1 MLVGAH
7 GVVLIWVRIQVR
19 VGLASEVGADL
30 GTHPVLEELFFLI
43 KEPFLFFFGFFLV
56 ETFPLPFV

>member
-1 MLVGAH
+1 
-7 GVVLIWVRIQVR
+7 